1 MRAAARRARQRQ
13 SLRDAV
19 AKEFRKQI
27 SELRLKWQNTLSALH
42 AEQDR
47 RQIAVR
53 EHKALADEVEKY
65 RSQDRLELQQ
75 LELRRSGDFA
85 AAKAAH
91 KEALGQLAEKHRLEL
106 ARLQHKSNDERAT
119 LNLALTRLQAK
130 YEADLG
136 AAKAEIARLS
146 AEATRLRAHRDRLG
160 ELSLRYNAERNAARD
175 QILALQA
182 RKSSATVANCGP
194 VLSFGGN

>member
-1 MRAAARRARQRQ
+1 M
-13 SLRDAV
+13 
-19 AKEFRKQI
+19 AKEFRNQI
-27 SELRLKWQNTLSALH
+27 SDLRLKWQNTLSALH

-47 RQIAVR
+47 RQIAIR
-53 EHKALADEVEKY
+53 EHKTLADELEKY

-75 LELRRSGDFA
+75 LELRRSGDFI

-91 KEALGQLAEKHRLEL
+91 KEALGQLAETHRLEL
-106 ARLQHKSNDERAT
+106 ARLQHKSKDDERAT
-119 LNLALTRLQAK
+119 LSLALTRLQSK

-136 AAKAEIARLS
+136 AAKLEIARLS

-160 ELSLRYNAERNAARD
+160 ELTLRYNAERNAARE

-182 RKSSATVANCGP
+182 QKSSATVANRGP
-194 VLSFGGN
+194 VLSFGDQ